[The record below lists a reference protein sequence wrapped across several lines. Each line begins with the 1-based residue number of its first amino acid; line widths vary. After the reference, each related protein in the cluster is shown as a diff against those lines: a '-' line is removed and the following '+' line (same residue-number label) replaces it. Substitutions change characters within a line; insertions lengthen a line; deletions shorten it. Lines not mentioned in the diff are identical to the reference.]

1 MRRLLLRLF
10 FFLLPF
16 ILAMIIELFFLPI
29 NKFTFRTWEA
39 LQKRMNWIGGPFYPD
54 KKLAMEEEGDLGHHT
69 PYALRRQSEWETD
82 SCGFRKSA
90 TNKKIRIV
98 VIGDS
103 NVAGAGLTQK
113 DMFSEVLEDLLG
125 VGVYP
130 FAPETIN
137 GFLQDIRFI
146 QAPPEIVILAVF
158 EHNIPGL
165 FPKVARQFVTPS
177 PLYQSL
183 FKVRFLIMTNP
194 IIQAVNVTFD
204 RIIKAP
210 MLYFIRAQIRR
221 STVEPKVNY
230 LLSADGR
237 MLFLEG
243 FSANHPK
250 PKATLDQSIQRT
262 SSYAAALKERGVRFI
277 FLPIPNKENIYHDLL
292 PIRGKP
298 VFLDQLIEAL
308 TLQGVE
314 TLNIQKGFEEARRDG
329 ESLYIADDSH
339 WNENGSKI
347 AARLAAEQIR
357 SVDAAFGSKD

>member
-1 MRRLLLRLF
+1 
-10 FFLLPF
+10 
-16 ILAMIIELFFLPI
+16 
-29 NKFTFRTWEA
+29 
-39 LQKRMNWIGGPFYPD
+39 MNWIGGPFYPH
-54 KKLAMEEEGDLGHHT
+54 KKLAMVEEGDLGHHT
-69 PYALRRQSEWETD
+69 SYAVRRKSEWETD

-90 TNKKIRIV
+90 TKKRIRIV

-103 NVAGAGLTQK
+103 NVAGAGLTQE

-177 PLYQSL
+177 PLYQNL
-183 FKVRFLIMTNP
+183 FRMRLLIMTNP

-204 RIIKAP
+204 HIIKAP

-221 STVEPKVNY
+221 SIVEPKVNC
-230 LLSADGR
+230 LLSSDGR

-243 FSANHPK
+243 VSANHAK
-250 PKATLDQSIQRT
+250 PKATLDQSVERI
-262 SSYAAALKERGVRFI
+262 SSYAAALKGRGIRFI
-277 FLPIPNKENIYHDLL
+277 FLPIPNKENIYYDFL
-292 PIRGKP
+292 PIRRKP
-298 VFLDQLIEAL
+298 VFLDQLMEAL

-314 TLNIQKGFEEARRDG
+314 TLNIQKSFEEAKRNG

-339 WNENGSKI
+339 WNESGVKI
-347 AARLAAEQIR
+347 AARLAAEHIKPLDR
-357 SVDAAFGSKD
+357 AFGSKD